1 MNALAEYDDRLDR
14 SRLAEIAHDV
24 FLQSALQTT
33 IIRGATLELFLT
45 RLRSALIRLA
55 DANSLD
61 PDDIDDDIVSL
72 FCALAQQCFLNEY
85 VYGQSDRETE
95 RASRLREM
103 LLQDLSAGRDVSPL
117 LLASVGAYFPLH
129 QLSSAKSLL
138 AREWPAYAADL
149 LRLQVSEPLEEA
161 EDAVAIPA
169 LTAIEDLTSLQV
181 MRQYEESPYPRW
193 VFNPLAAVREKMRA
207 GADPDAPQQD
217 ILIAGCGT
225 GEHPFDVAQK
235 SPNARILA
243 VDLSRASL
251 AYARR
256 KGREEGLRNIDYAQ
270 ADILQLGAIG
280 RSFDRIEAVGMLHHL
295 ADPKAGWRILVS
307 MLRPNGVMRIGL
319 YSEIAR
325 RPLVEAQSIIAK
337 EGYRPTAGNI
347 RAMRQR
353 IIRERDDGRW
363 NLLLNTVDFYSTS
376 GCRDNCST

>member
-280 RSFDRIEAVGMLHHL
+280 RSFDRIEAVGVLHHL

-325 RPLVEAQSIIAK
+325 RPLVERSSPRKAI
-337 EGYRPTAGNI
+337 GRPPAISARCGSGSFANATTGGGI
-347 RAMRQR
+347 YCSTQ
-353 IIRERDDGRW
+353 
-363 NLLLNTVDFYSTS
+363 STS
-376 GCRDNCST
+376 TARAAAATYCST